1 MPSSERT
8 DKTVT
13 TFVTS
18 WEGAKAKKFSAA
30 AASMVP
36 LSSVADD
43 FAISTAHQLAQ
54 YNMIHGHK

>member
-1 MPSSERT
+1 MPSSART

-30 AASMVP
+30 AATMVP
-36 LSSVADD
+36 SSNVADD
-43 FAISTAHQLAQ
+43 FAMSNAHLLGTIHK
-54 YNMIHGHK
+54 YN